1 MGHQVAIHDSGCNGG
16 VTMRGKTL
24 LIGAVMLLL
33 AAPGP
38 SQSSYEADLAAGMKA
53 YNAGDFSGAEKAF
66 KRALKDVE
74 AVSPTDARVG
84 QVLVNLATV
93 KMAQGA
99 EKEVEPLLRRAIGVI
114 ELSLG
119 PDHPD
124 LATANENL
132 GMFYYDQ
139 LLAKAGTTRSDFR
152 QHYSAISKI
161 SSASSGNVGLI
172 PSSGAGQTT
181 SGALAQAHQRAA
193 KEDPI
198 VVFSGKA
205 ETHLKKSLAIRENY
219 LGASSA
225 ELLGSLRG
233 LAELY
238 VVLRRTQEA
247 ESMLRRALEIHG
259 TLGGDDDA
267 DAATLLN
274 MLASVHRNNKDY
286 SEAEPLYLR
295 ASAIQEK
302 LLGPAHADLA
312 PTLQAYA
319 LLLKETGR
327 KDESKKL
334 EARAKDILK
343 RQPKL

>member
-1 MGHQVAIHDSGCNGG
+1 MAAFKRSVA
-16 VTMRGKTL
+16 VL
-24 LIGAVMLLL
+24 LFL
-33 AAPGP
+33 AAAGAANG
-38 SQSSYEADLAAGMKA
+38 QSSYEADVAAGMKA
-53 YNAGDFSGAEKAF
+53 YTAGDFSGAEKAF

-119 PDHPD
+119 ADHPD

-161 SSASSGNVGLI
+161 SAASSSNVGLL

-198 VVFSGKA
+198 VVYSGKA
-205 ETHLKKSLAIRENY
+205 EERLKKSLAIREGY
-219 LGASSA
+219 FGATSA

-247 ESMLRRALEIHG
+247 EGVLRRALEIRSS
-259 TLGGDDDA
+259 LGGDDDA
-267 DAATLLN
+267 YSATLTN
-274 MLASVHRNNKDY
+274 MLASVYRNEKKY
-286 SEAEPLYLR
+286 AEAEPLYLR
-295 ASAIQEK
+295 ALAIQEK
-302 LLGPAHADLA
+302 LLGPAHPDLA

-327 KDESKKL
+327 KDQSRQFES
-334 EARAKDILK
+334 RAKDILK
-343 RQPKL
+343 RNAS

>member
-1 MGHQVAIHDSGCNGG
+1 MAACKRV
-16 VTMRGKTL
+16 
-24 LIGAVMLLL
+24 LILL
-33 AAPGP
+33 ALLATAVPVRA
-38 SQSSYEADLAAGMKA
+38 QSSYEADLAAGMKA
-53 YNAGDFSGAEKAF
+53 YNAGDFAGAEKAF

-74 AVSPTDARVG
+74 AVSHTDARVG
-84 QVLVNLATV
+84 QLLVNLATV
-93 KMAQGA
+93 KMAQGV
-99 EKEVEPLLRRAIGVI
+99 EKEVEPLLRRAIGVF

-152 QHYSAISKI
+152 QHYSAISRI
-161 SSASSGNVGLI
+161 SSASSSNVGLL
-172 PSSGAGQTT
+172 PSSGAGATAT
-181 SGALAQAHQRAA
+181 GELARAHQRAA
-193 KEDPI
+193 KEDPL
-198 VVFSGKA
+198 VLYSGKA

-219 LGASSA
+219 FGASSA

-247 ESMLRRALEIHG
+247 ESVLRRALEIRSS
-259 TLGGDDDA
+259 LGGDDDA
-267 DAATLLN
+267 DSATLTN

-286 SEAEPLYLR
+286 AQAEPLYLR
-295 ASAIQEK
+295 AIAIQEK
-302 LLGPAHADLA
+302 VLGPAHADLA

-319 LLLKETGR
+319 LLLRETGR
-327 KDESKKL
+327 KDQAKQFET
-334 EARAKDILK
+334 RAKDILK

>member
-1 MGHQVAIHDSGCNGG
+1 MRTRVLVIASLICFAI
-16 VTMRGKTL
+16 
-24 LIGAVMLLL
+24 APAL
-33 AAPGP
+33 A
-38 SQSSYEADLAAGMKA
+38 QSSYEADVAAGMKA
-53 YNAGDFSGAEKAF
+53 YTAGDFSGAEKAF

-119 PDHPD
+119 ADHPD

-161 SSASSGNVGLI
+161 SSASSSNVGLL

-205 ETHLKKSLAIRENY
+205 EERLKKSLAIREGY
-219 LGASSA
+219 FGASSA

-247 ESMLRRALEIHG
+247 EGALRRALEIRSS
-259 TLGGDDDA
+259 LGGDDDA
-267 DAATLLN
+267 DSATLTN
-274 MLASVHRNNKDY
+274 MLASVYRNEKKY
-286 SEAEPLYLR
+286 AEAEPLYLR
-295 ASAIQEK
+295 ALAIQEK
-302 LLGPAHADLA
+302 LLGPAHPDLA
-312 PTLQAYA
+312 PTLQAYS

-327 KDESKKL
+327 KDQSKQFES
-334 EARAKDILK
+334 RAKDILK
-343 RQPKL
+343 RNPS